1 MPQQFSKPRVLFFD
15 VNETLLDLAPLKR
28 RIGDI
33 LIDP

>member
-15 VNETLLDLAPLKR
+15 VNGTLLNLAPLKR

>member
-1 MPQQFSKPRVLFFD
+1 MPQHFSKPRVLFFD
-15 VNETLLDLAPLKR
+15 VNETLLNLALLKR